1 MQALI
6 TKNAGGVPS
15 IGTSPAVVAAL
26 RHLKAKRLAI
36 VTPYP
41 DWNNERLR
49 KYMLA
54 MGFEVELLEG
64 NTEGLAGEYRGNQG
78 VNNQPPQDVAA
89 FAIEQVGRLKSKSVD
104 AVFCSCTAWR
114 AMEAAESIEAACD
127 LPVVTSNQATI
138 WASLRELG
146 ATRSR
151 IVGFGGLLS
160 NHLV

>member
-15 IGTSPAVVAAL
+15 VGTSPAVVAAL
-26 RHLKAKRLAI
+26 RHLNAKRLAI

-64 NTEGLAGEYRGNQG
+64 NTEGLSDEYRGNQG

-89 FAIEQVGRLKSKSVD
+89 FAIKQVGRLESKNVD

-114 AMEAAESIEAACD
+114 AMEAVEAIEAACG

-146 ATRSR
+146 VTRTP

-160 NHLV
+160 SHLV